1 MLIHKKYYYES
12 NTFKKTPDVG
22 RAISNRLRR
31 KKIRRETGQK
41 KTGKSNDKRHG
52 LETNNPTYKNE
63 VGFFLSLFPET
74 DEEKKPEN

>member
-1 MLIHKKYYYES
+1 M
-12 NTFKKTPDVG
+12 G

-41 KTGKSNDKRHG
+41 KTGNINDQRYG

-63 VGFFLSLFPET
+63 VGFFLSLFPHT
-74 DEEKKPEN
+74 MSEKKLKN